1 MDILG
6 PFRPIEQEFMKVL
19 LQSSSHF
26 LGNKQ
31 FTSEFG
37 RKFLE
42 AAMFGV
48 SRKWLAKMGA
58 LASGYGHGSRY
69 RSDRSQLNIPEVPT
83 NGQCV
88 SWPWPT
94 QKSKLNLK
102 SEHEAGS

>member
-6 PFRPIEQEFMKVL
+6 PFRPIEQEFMKVVL
-19 LQSSSHF
+19 RSSSHF

-31 FTSEFG
+31 FTSQFG

-48 SRKWLAKMGA
+48 SREWLAKMDA
-58 LASGYGHGSRY
+58 LATGYGHRSRHW
-69 RSDRSQLNIPEVPT
+69 SDRSQLNIPEVPT

-88 SWPWPT
+88 SWSRPT

-102 SEHEAGS
+102 SEHEAVS